1 MPQGKW
7 VAGLTEALTMSQVL
21 PYRPP
26 HAREEA
32 TSHLGMI
39 IFLASWSMLFAGL
52 FFAYGLIR
60 LSLPVWPPPDLV
72 PLPRAVPALNTL
84 VLLASSACLQFG
96 LESLRRGRAGSAAPA
111 LIVATALGTLFLI
124 LQTQVWTEVYAAGL
138 RPQGG
143 PYPSVFYALTAFHA
157 LHVLVGIF
165 ALTFLSFQALR
176 GVYGAAR
183 HLPVR
188 LWTLYWHFVGAV
200 WLVLFVSVY
209 LL

>member
-1 MPQGKW
+1 
-7 VAGLTEALTMSQVL
+7 LTEALTMSQVL

-39 IFLASWSMLFAGL
+39 VFLASWTMLFGGL

-72 PLPRAVPALNTL
+72 PLPRTVPALNTL
-84 VLLASSACLQFG
+84 VLLASSGCLQFG
-96 LESLRRGRAGSAAPA
+96 LASLRRGRTAGVAPA
-111 LIVATALGTLFLI
+111 LIATTALGALFLL
-124 LQTQVWTEVYAAGL
+124 LQGLVWAQVYAAGL

-157 LHVLVGIF
+157 LHVAVGIF
-165 ALTFLSFQALR
+165 ALAVLSFQALR

-188 LWTLYWHFVGAV
+188 LWALYWHFVGAV